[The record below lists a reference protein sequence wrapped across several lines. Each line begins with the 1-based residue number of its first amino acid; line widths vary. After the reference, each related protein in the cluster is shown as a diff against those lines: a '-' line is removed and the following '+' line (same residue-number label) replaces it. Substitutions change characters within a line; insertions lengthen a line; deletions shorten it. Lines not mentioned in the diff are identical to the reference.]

1 MVHGRW
7 CTRPAPTRHF
17 AGRGKRLTLSAIT
30 GEHGRL
36 SASPSP
42 AASTS
47 RSSPAQAPRARAP
60 NATSQQVGPGP
71 PQPTPLL
78 SVRGCKWGPTPLSS
92 NTPSPRPIRAGEDTS
107 SISRPGGTPGWLWNL
122 WPGSRVEAHNATTQ
136 TTTSDRSPPA
146 TRPRAETKPQRVS
159 TQHAPGPPK
168 GRGPRSKSHDKTPQS
183 RVTQHPRPARQPTR
197 PTGHT
202 VSQHQQRPHPKGL
215 SPDDGTPPIERH
227 TWARNMPL
235 FKFMPTP
242 RDKPLKGT
250 RSFAGD
256 THPSAGPRAETR
268 HEPE

>member
-1 MVHGRW
+1 MPPTHVRHPPATRCGQQAQQVQVVHGRW
-7 CTRPAPTRHF
+7 CTRPAPTRHL

-36 SASPSP
+36 SATPSP

-136 TTTSDRSPPA
+136 TTTSDRSPPGHTTA
-146 TRPRAETKPQRVS
+146 GRDQAPASLDSTR
-159 TQHAPGPPK
+159 
-168 GRGPRSKSHDKTPQS
+168 
-183 RVTQHPRPARQPTR
+183 TR
-197 PTGHT
+197 PT
-202 VSQHQQRPHPKGL
+202 
-215 SPDDGTPPIERH
+215 
-227 TWARNMPL
+227 
-235 FKFMPTP
+235 
-242 RDKPLKGT
+242 
-250 RSFAGD
+250 
-256 THPSAGPRAETR
+256 
-268 HEPE
+268 